1 LATENDKPAHC
12 IRIYGVPMDLGQMR
26 RGVDMGPSAIRYAGL
41 HERLRRLAWEVCD
54 GGNIP
59 VPVAEEIV
67 NQPLPKG
74 QAHHAAAI
82 AEVARTIHQY
92 FVQTIDSNEIAVCLG
107 GDHSMALGT
116 VSAALRRPGKLG
128 VLWVDAHGDFNTPE
142 TTPSGNVHGM
152 VVSSLMGMGPTIFSI
167 GDQRL
172 QADQVVMIGIRD
184 LDAEER
190 IMLRESGIKVM
201 TMREIDERGMAEV
214 MHETLQHLRDATA
227 LHVSFDMDSLDPTVA
242 PGVGT
247 PVRGG
252 LSYREAH
259 LLMEMLADDRRVRS
273 LDLVEV
279 NPILDEHN
287 TTAQVAVEMAA
298 SLFGQRII

>member
-1 LATENDKPAHC
+1 MTDETRT
-12 IRIYGVPMDLGQMR
+12 IRVYGVPMDLGQTR

-41 HERLRRLAWEVCD
+41 QERLQGLNWRVCD
-54 GGNIP
+54 GGNIA

-67 NQPLPKG
+67 EEPLAKG
-74 QAHHAAAI
+74 KAHHVRAI
-82 AEVARTIHQY
+82 AEVCRTVHQY
-92 FVQTIDSNEIAVCLG
+92 AMQAIESNEIGVFLG

-116 VSAALRRPGKLG
+116 VSAALRRPGKVG
-128 VLWVDAHGDFNTPE
+128 VIWVDAHGDFNTPE

-152 VVSSLMGMGPTIFSI
+152 VVSSLMGKGPSI
-167 GDQRL
+167 LALGDHRL
-172 QADQVVMIGIRD
+172 TADQVAMIGIRD

-190 IMLRESGIKVM
+190 VALRDSGIRVM
-201 TMREIDERGMAEV
+201 TMREIDEKGMAAV
-214 MHETLQHLRDATA
+214 VHEIMDGWRHMTA

-252 LSYREAH
+252 LTYREAH
-259 LLMEMLADDRRVRS
+259 LLMEMLADDGRVRS

-298 SLFGQRII
+298 SVFGQRII